1 MSKLCIKFT
10 FLLCFTP
17 ILASST
23 NFEWFN
29 TKSKEYE
36 RININTRVWERKN
49 YKGVWLKIEKLT
61 FSNIN
66 LRDMPKSC
74 MSRKFNFSG
83 KYLFSVP
90 GTSQVYILDKKSK
103 SFTRI
108 DETFYRGYNFN
119 ALQFIRNDT
128 IFSLGGNGFW
138 LTNNILTFFDF
149 QTKEWSLVG
158 NEHVKPLF
166 GITSENAGLMKNKNE
181 IISIV
186 NTEEHLSNSS
196 KLFELYLFNLN
207 TRRWLK
213 KGNINHS
220 VFENLGLDSYNFIL
234 LDDLLLF
241 NDPLQGYFADQQ
253 KNEIFKYTGT
263 KKNFFNSNSKIYCE
277 NGWAYS
283 VTQKNSK
290 QFESTIT
297 DSLKLEDIKKN
308 AVSIGKL
315 YNSVQ
320 TGNSELFIYSII
332 GLIAVIILLKPLW
345 RFYNSDIRLNKL
357 FTQKYQKKLPKGG
370 RLFIMHFK
378 ENGLENYL
386 TTDELSNL
394 LNINKKAY
402 DTQRQYRSH
411 FICTM
416 NDFFLENAEIKS
428 AILRIRLEDDKRFI
442 KYGLKQEAIEFALKN
457 NLI

>member
-1 MSKLCIKFT
+1 MSKLYVKFT
-10 FLLCFTP
+10 CLFFFIPFL
-17 ILASST
+17 ARS
-23 NFEWFN
+23 NDFEWFN
-29 TKSKEYE
+29 IKSKEYE
-36 RININTRVWERKN
+36 RINLNSRVLERKN
-49 YKGVWLKIEKLT
+49 HKGEWVKMEILT
-61 FSNIN
+61 FSNIYLN
-66 LRDMPKSC
+66 DLPKSFI
-74 MSRKFNFSG
+74 SHKFNLSG
-83 KYLFSVP
+83 KYLFSIP
-90 GTSQVYILDKKSK
+90 GTGQVYTLDKKSK
-103 SFTRI
+103 LFTRI
-108 DETFYRGYNFN
+108 DETYYRGYNFN

-128 IFSLGGNGFW
+128 LYSLGGNGFW
-138 LTNNILTFFDF
+138 LTNNILTYFDF
-149 QTKEWSLVG
+149 QTKEWSVVW
-158 NEHVKPLF
+158 HDQVQPLF
-166 GITSENAGLMKNKNE
+166 GITAEVAGLMKNKNE

-186 NTEEHLSNSS
+186 NTNENSSNSS
-196 KLFELYLFNLN
+196 KLFELYIFNLD
-207 TRRWLK
+207 TQKWLK
-213 KGNINHS
+213 IGKINYS
-220 VFENLGLDSYNFIL
+220 ILKNLGFASLKFML
-234 LDDLLLF
+234 LDDQLFF
-241 NDPLQGYFADQQ
+241 NDPLQGYFADPQ
-253 KNEIFKYTGT
+253 KNEIFKYTGV
-263 KKNFFNSNSKIYCE
+263 KKNFFTPNSKIYFE
-277 NGWAYS
+277 DGWAYS
-283 VTQKNSK
+283 LTKSDSK
-290 QFESTIT
+290 QFVSFRT
-297 DSLKLEDIKKN
+297 DSLKIEDIKKN

-315 YNSVQ
+315 YYSVQ

-370 RLFIMHFK
+370 KLFIMHFK

-428 AILRIRLEDDKRFI
+428 AILRISLEDDKRFI